1 MAKEQETFETDDTIS
16 SERAAAKSN
25 IQMLTTEE
33 ASSTEK
39 APASDVF
46 SGVLESKERKTERMQ
61 ILLTK
66 ANRKTLEEYSERT
79 GNSKNDIINR
89 LISALGENT
98 DL

>member
-1 MAKEQETFETDDTIS
+1 MADKKDFS
-16 SERAAAKSN
+16 SFGKQNFRKHEPTANLPER
-25 IQMLTTEE
+25 E
-33 ASSTEK
+33 ASTEK

-46 SGVLESKERKTERMQ
+46 SGVLENKEKKTERMQ

-66 ANRKTLEEYSERT
+66 ANKKTLEEYSKKT

>member
-1 MAKEQETFETDDTIS
+1 MAGKKEKDFSNFSVQNF
-16 SERAAAKSN
+16 KSHEPTAN
-25 IQMLTTEE
+25 LPEKE
-33 ASSTEK
+33 SSTEK

-46 SGVLESKERKTERMQ
+46 SGVLESKEKKTERMQ

-66 ANRKTLEEYSERT
+66 ANRKILEEYSKKT

>member
-1 MAKEQETFETDDTIS
+1 MAGKEKSFSIQKQDFKNLKTTDDLP
-16 SERAAAKSN
+16 ER
-25 IQMLTTEE
+25 E
-33 ASSTEK
+33 ASTEK

-46 SGVLESKERKTERMQ
+46 SGVLENKEKKTERMQ

-66 ANRKTLEEYSERT
+66 ANKKTLEEYSKKT

-89 LISALGENT
+89 LISALGENA

>member
-1 MAKEQETFETDDTIS
+1 MADKKNFSNFGKQNFKGNKATEDLP
-16 SERAAAKSN
+16 ER
-25 IQMLTTEE
+25 E
-33 ASSTEK
+33 SSTEK

-46 SGVLESKERKTERMQ
+46 SGVLENKEKKTERMQ

-66 ANRKTLEEYSERT
+66 ANKKTLEEYSKKT

-89 LISALGENT
+89 LISALGENA